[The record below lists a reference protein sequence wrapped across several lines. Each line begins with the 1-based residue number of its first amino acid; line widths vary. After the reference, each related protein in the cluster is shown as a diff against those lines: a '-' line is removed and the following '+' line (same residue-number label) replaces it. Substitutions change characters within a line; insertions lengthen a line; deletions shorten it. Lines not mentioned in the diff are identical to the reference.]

1 MLSYGVII
9 TIVVVILALGFDF
22 INGFHDT
29 ANAIAT
35 SVSTRVL
42 TPQAA
47 ILMSAVLN
55 FVGAFLSTEV
65 AKTIGSGIVAPQA
78 VTQEVVISALIG
90 AIIWN
95 LFTWYF
101 GIPSSSSHA
110 LIGGLIGSA
119 IMYEVALT
127 AKQAGGIS
135 MLKAVSIVNWY
146 NFWDKVVLWLFL
158 SPVIGFIAGFLFMVA
173 LQWIL
178 RGVRPKTVTKIF
190 SKAQIASAAAMAL
203 NHGMN
208 DAQKSMGII
217 AMALT
222 TGGLIQTFYIPTWVK
237 FSCAAAMALGTS
249 IGGWKIIKTMG
260 MNMARLA
267 PVNGFAAETGAA
279 AVIFTASL
287 MHAPVSTTHI
297 ISTSIMGVGASK
309 RLSSVRWVVAKN
321 IVWTWVFTIPVTA
334 IIGGLVT
341 FVIHIF

>member
-1 MLSYGVII
+1 MLSSILIVTII
-9 TIVVVILALGFDF
+9 VVILALCFDF

-42 TPQAA
+42 TPRQA

-55 FVGAFLSTEV
+55 FVGAFLSSEV
-65 AKTIGSGIVAPQA
+65 AKTIGSGIVHPDK
-78 VTQEVVISALIG
+78 VIPEVVIAALIG

-95 LFTWYF
+95 LITWYF

-119 IMYEVALT
+119 VVYN
-127 AKQAGGIS
+127 S
-135 MLKAVSIVNWY
+135 MSFNVINWY
-146 NFWDKVVLWLFL
+146 DLWDKVVLWLFL
-158 SPVIGFIAGFLFMVA
+158 SPVIGFIAGYIIMIA

-178 RGVRPKTVTKIF
+178 RKVRPATVTKVF
-190 SKAQIASAAAMAL
+190 SKAQIFSAAAMAL

-217 AMALT
+217 TMSLVSAGYMT
-222 TGGLIQTFYIPTWVK
+222 KFNIPTWVK
-237 FSCAAAMALGTS
+237 IACALAMALGTS

-260 MNMARLA
+260 QNMAKLA

-287 MHAPVSTTHI
+287 MKAPVSTTHI

-309 RLSSVRWVVAKN
+309 RLSSVKWTVAKN
-321 IVWTWVFTIPVTA
+321 IVWAWVITIPISA
-334 IIGGLVT
+334 ILSGIT
-341 FVIHIF
+341 IFLLKAIFKI